1 MCCEAQAKRHAGK
14 RLRRCVA
21 TDDTRAPAWTRLALV
36 QIELDDAS
44 ERGLFSGPTALT
56 VPANTQAPYPLLFAP
71 PWIGTFAGT
80 LTLAIPAT
88 LETSTYRLTGRGLEP
103 AASGHVT
110 VRRSSA
116 CTCWV
121 PLTA

>member
-1 MCCEAQAKRHAGK
+1 MCI
-14 RLRRCVA
+14 A
-21 TDDTRAPAWTRLALV
+21 TFDTRTPANATKSRV

-56 VPANTQAPYPLLFAP
+56 VPPNTQVPYPLLFAP

-88 LETSTYRLTGRGLEP
+88 LETSTYRLNGRGLEP

-110 VRRSSA
+110 VRRSPA
-116 CTCWV
+116 CACWCH
-121 PLTA
+121 